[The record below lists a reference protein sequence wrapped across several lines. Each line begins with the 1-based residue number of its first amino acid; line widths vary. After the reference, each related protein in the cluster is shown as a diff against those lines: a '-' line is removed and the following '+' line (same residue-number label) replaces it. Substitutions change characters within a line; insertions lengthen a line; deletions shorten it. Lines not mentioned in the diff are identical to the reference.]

1 MCCHLPTDGHWGG
14 RRGRSCGG
22 HGWRS
27 DVNDV
32 AIRVMW
38 KMECVRR
45 PIRLK
50 LIRIDDATGDHVSDG
65 TLITRTPA
73 YSVH

>member
-1 MCCHLPTDGHWGG
+1 MQKICLLMEWFVWWLTT
-14 RRGRSCGG
+14 
-22 HGWRS
+22 
-27 DVNDV
+27 VQIV
-32 AIRVMW
+32 AGSIEIMW